1 MFIKRIAIKNFRSI
15 QNQVFDVKALTV
27 LVGNNDI
34 GKSNFLKALNLFFNG
49 ETEVGMPFNFKTDFC
64 SFAQVSKKK
73 APQIVIELTF
83 TPPRGF
89 REERDVIWKKVW
101 RREGLIENNKRYS
114 DRSPLESRK
123 KIGYWLD
130 QVNYSYVPAIKGQ
143 EYFSKLL
150 ADLHDV
156 LAGTIEEELKIAS
169 SNFIDKIRDHTRRI
183 SKELFQRLGFES
195 KLQIPTD
202 LSVLFEVLDFETS
215 NPNGNI
221 SLKLRGDGIKV
232 RHIPIILKFISEQ
245 RNFNRRKGAIKSST
259 IWGYEEPENNLE
271 LSRAFEHAKDF
282 IEYSS
287 NIQILITTHSP
298 AFYSLKSND
307 ESNAK
312 VFIVKPDE
320 NSPHS
325 SSIAAFDDEDITTL
339 DKEMGLLPFVTPH
352 IKSLIEEKE
361 NLLQIIKSK
370 ENELNKH
377 NSNVL
382 FVEGMTDKVIIT
394 KAIEIHDP
402 SLLGAF
408 EIMAGNGYD
417 WVADMT
423 ISWFYSR
430 KSLLAVALFDQDSAG
445 AAGRNRVTKSVKES
459 NRNFRL
465 MDLPK
470 VPHLRS
476 IFNKGIKLPYA
487 IEDLFPEH
495 ILRHAKQQGWLEF
508 KTSVMS
514 NSNFND
520 PHTTFEDYCRHQ
532 LNFNEGELL
541 YLYKIKM
548 IKKDAFT
555 KFVTRLTEQDVI
567 DAFEP
572 FKDLVTQIR
581 QKFGL
586 YTAQEG
592 PDVT

>member
-1 MFIKRIAIKNFRSI
+1 
-15 QNQVFDVKALTV
+15 V

-49 ETEVGMPFNFKTDFC
+49 ETEVGVPFNFKNDFC

-73 APQIVIELTF
+73 ASQIVIELTF
-83 TPPRGF
+83 TPPPGF
-89 REERDVIWKKVW
+89 REERDVIWRKVW
-101 RREGLIENNKRYS
+101 RREGLVEDDPRYS
-114 DRSPLESRK
+114 DRKPLESRK
-123 KIGYWLD
+123 KIGYWLA

-156 LAGTIEEELKIAS
+156 LAETIEEELKIAS
-169 SNFIDKIRDHTRRI
+169 GNFINKIRDHTKRI

-195 KLQIPTD
+195 RLQIPTD

-245 RNFNRRKGAIKSST
+245 RNFNKRKGAIKSST

-271 LSRAFEHAKDF
+271 LSRAFEHANDF

-298 AFYSLKSND
+298 AFYSLKNDNASNT
-307 ESNAK
+307 K
-312 VFIVKPDE
+312 VFIVKADE
-320 NSPHS
+320 NNPHS
-325 SSIAAFDDEDITTL
+325 STIAAFDDEDITTL

-361 NLLQIIKSK
+361 SLLGIIKLK
-370 ENELNKH
+370 EKELEKH

-382 FVEGMTDKVIIT
+382 FVEGKTDKDLIT

-402 SLLGAF
+402 SLIGAF
-408 EIMAGNGYD
+408 EIMPGGGYE

-430 KSLLAVALFDQDSAG
+430 KSLLAVALFDQDGAG
-445 AAGRNRVTKSVKES
+445 ITGRDRVTKAVKEA

-465 MDLPK
+465 MCIPK

-476 IFNKGIKLPYA
+476 IFNKGIRLPFA

-495 ILRHAKQQGWLEF
+495 ILRHAKEEDWLEF

-520 PHTTFEDYCRHQ
+520 PHTTFEDYCRNQ

-548 IKKDAFT
+548 IKKDAFV
-555 KFVTRLTEQDVI
+555 KYVTRLKGQDVI
-567 DAFEP
+567 NAFEP
-572 FKDLVTQIR
+572 LKYLVTEIGR
-581 QKFGL
+581 KFGL
-586 YTAQEG
+586 DTAQEG
-592 PDVT
+592 LNVILKA